1 MRIWFTYARVC
12 YYWEKCVD
20 LSPWHLNVAT
30 STFEFFSN
38 NSYLNKNSIWLH
50 HIKTLWRVGYQVTLP
65 FGFTQ
70 PTDSTLLNVGHT
82 IPRKKHGVRHFGI
95 MNMGNFLSYW
105 KFSRL
110 KKIYRKGFENKS
122 IKAWSCRDFWPFSTP
137 KIVYMSKSR
146 GGICRRQ
153 KICQTN
159 YKMPHQKFSD
169 KFQVNMSL
177 N

>member
-1 MRIWFTYARVC
+1 MSNIRTL
-12 YYWEKCVD
+12 
-20 LSPWHLNVAT
+20 LSFDIPLPRHLNVAT

-50 HIKTLWRVGYQVTLP
+50 HIKALWSVGHQVTLL

-110 KKIYRKGFENKS
+110 KKIYRKGFENNS
-122 IKAWSCRDFWPFSTP
+122 IKAWSCRDLTIFHTQNC
-137 KIVYMSKSR
+137 V
-146 GGICRRQ
+146 
-153 KICQTN
+153 
-159 YKMPHQKFSD
+159 HV
-169 KFQVNMSL
+169 QVNMESIVKHYFL
-177 N
+177 LIYQ